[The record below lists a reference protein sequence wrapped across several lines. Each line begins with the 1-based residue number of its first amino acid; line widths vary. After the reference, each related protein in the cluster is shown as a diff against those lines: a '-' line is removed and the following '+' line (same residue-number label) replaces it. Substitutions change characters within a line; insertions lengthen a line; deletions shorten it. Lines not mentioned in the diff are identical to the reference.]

1 MDNLQVER
9 IESLKAGIL
18 AAFCLLV
25 ADGMATLLNQ
35 VVLAKQF
42 ETLASLGIT
51 SSLSLLAAGA
61 IACISGFVFGITYRY
76 AIRSDENSHL
86 GDGAVLAFGLVRGL
100 AQLEAGFNYPAL
112 LWSSAVLGVESV
124 VLFAIARYI
133 LDWAIAN
140 RWVKALK

>member
-1 MDNLQVER
+1 MDNLQAER

-25 ADGMATLLNQ
+25 ADGLATLFNQ
-35 VVLAKQF
+35 VVLVRQF
-42 ETLASLGIT
+42 EPLASLALKT
-51 SSLSLLAAGA
+51 SLSLLAEFA

-76 AIRSDENSHL
+76 AIRSDDNSHL
-86 GDGAVLAFGLVRGL
+86 GDGAVFAFGLVRGL
-100 AQLEAGFNYPAL
+100 AQLETGLNYPPL
-112 LWSSAVLGVESV
+112 LWSSAVLGLESL

-140 RWVKALK
+140 RWVKSLK

>member
-1 MDNLQVER
+1 MENLQAER

-25 ADGMATLLNQ
+25 ADGVATLLNQ
-35 VVLAKQF
+35 LVLVSQW
-42 ETLASLGIT
+42 EILASLAVT
-51 SSLSLLAAGA
+51 SSLNLIAAAA

-76 AIRSDENSHL
+76 AIRSDDNSHL
-86 GDGAVLAFGLVRGL
+86 GDGAVFAFGLVRGL
-100 AQLEAGFNYPAL
+100 AQLEVGLNYRI
-112 LWSSAVLGVESV
+112 LWSSVVLGVESV

-140 RWVKALK
+140 SWVKPLK

>member
-1 MDNLQVER
+1 LDNLQAER

-25 ADGMATLLNQ
+25 ADAMATLFHQ
-35 VVLAKQF
+35 VVLAKQLDL
-42 ETLASLGIT
+42 LASLALTT
-51 SSLSLLAAGA
+51 SFSLLASLA
-61 IACISGFVFGITYRY
+61 IAGISGFVFGITYRY
-76 AIRSDENSHL
+76 AIRSDDNSHL

-100 AQLEAGFNYPAL
+100 AQLEAALNYPAL
-112 LWSSAVLGVESV
+112 LWSSAVLALESL

-140 RWVKALK
+140 RWVKPLK

>member
-1 MDNLQVER
+1 MDNLQAER

-25 ADGMATLLNQ
+25 ADGMATLFHQ
-35 VVLAKQF
+35 VVLVKQLDL
-42 ETLASLGIT
+42 LASLALTT
-51 SSLSLLAAGA
+51 SFSLLASLA

-76 AIRSDENSHL
+76 AIRSDDNSHL

-100 AQLEAGFNYPAL
+100 AQLQAGLNYPAL
-112 LWSSAVLGVESV
+112 LWSSAVLALESL

-140 RWVKALK
+140 TWLKPLK

>member
-1 MDNLQVER
+1 LDNLQAER

-18 AAFCLLV
+18 AAACLLV
-25 ADGMATLLNQ
+25 ASGAATLLNQ
-35 VVLAKQF
+35 LVLVRQL
-42 ETLASLGIT
+42 ESLASLNIT
-51 SSLSLLAAGA
+51 SSFSLLASGA

-76 AIRSDENSHL
+76 AIRSDDNSHL

-100 AQLEAGFNYPAL
+100 AQLEASLNYPAV

-140 RWVKALK
+140 CWVKPLK

>member
-1 MDNLQVER
+1 MDNLQAER

-25 ADGMATLLNQ
+25 ADGVATLLNQ
-35 VVLAKQF
+35 LVLAKQLDI
-42 ETLASLGIT
+42 LASLGIT
-51 SSLSLLAAGA
+51 SSLNLLAAAVVAG
-61 IACISGFVFGITYRY
+61 ISGFVFGITYRY
-76 AIRSDENSHL
+76 AIRSDRNSHL

-100 AQLEAGFNYPAL
+100 AQLEASLNYPTV

-140 RWVKALK
+140 RWVKPLN